1 LSRWSILGVLF
12 TARIGLAAAFQAVA
26 TALPVM
32 VSELDLSYAQAGTL
46 LGLFML
52 PGVFLAIPA
61 GWLSVRLGDK
71 PVAVLGLLALGLGCL
86 IVAQATSFAAACFGR
101 LVSGTGGILL
111 TVMLAKMTTDWFVG
125 RELATAMGC
134 LLSSWPLGLAFAM
147 AAFGWWMSI
156 AGWQSVLALAAGF
169 CLVALGL
176 LALAYR
182 PPAESALPPS
192 RAGNR
197 TPAWLTLS
205 RASVELAA
213 LAGVIWGAFN
223 AGIVL
228 FLGFAPLALTDR
240 GWPPSAAAAVASL
253 LMWLCV
259 PLLVLGG
266 HLADRTGKG
275 DRFIVATALVT
286 GLAIAMLPYL
296 ATPLPAIILAGIV
309 LGAPAGAIMA
319 LPQSL
324 PPAERAGG
332 FGIFYTVNYIA
343 MSMLPPLTGGLVDLV
358 GDPAPAMV
366 LTGAVMASMAPFLWL
381 LRARAAA
388 SARRDRA
395 AI

>member
-1 LSRWSILGVLF
+1 MSRWSVLGVLF
-12 TARIGLAAAFQAVA
+12 TARVGLALAFQAVA
-26 TALPVM
+26 TVLPFL
-32 VSELDLSYAQAGTL
+32 VSELALTYAQAGTL

-61 GWLSVRLGDK
+61 GWLGGRLGDK
-71 PVAVLGLLALGLGCL
+71 PVAVLGLFALGLGCL
-86 IVAQATSFAAACFGR
+86 IVAQATSFAVACVGR

-111 TVMLAKMTTDWFVG
+111 TVMLAKMTTDWFAG

-147 AAFGWWMSI
+147 AAFGWWLSF
-156 AGWQSVLALAAGF
+156 AGWQSVLSLAAGF
-169 CLVALGL
+169 CLLALGL
-176 LALAYR
+176 LAVAYR
-182 PPAESALPPS
+182 PPPGRDPPPVPAAARHPARPRLS
-192 RAGNR
+192 RAGF
-197 TPAWLTLS
+197 
-205 RASVELAA
+205 ELAA
-213 LAGVIWGAFN
+213 LAGVVWGAFN

-228 FLGFAPLALTDR
+228 FLGFAPLALADR
-240 GWPPSAAAAVASL
+240 GWPQSSAAAAASL

-275 DRFIVATALVT
+275 DRLIVVAALVT

-296 ATPLPAIILAGIV
+296 ATPLPAIVLAGIV

-324 PPAERAGG
+324 PAAERAAG
-332 FGIFYTVNYIA
+332 FGVFYTVNYVA
-343 MSMLPPLTGGLVDLV
+343 MSILPPITGGLVDLF

-366 LTGAVMASMAPFLWL
+366 VTGAVMMSMAPLLWL
-381 LRARAAA
+381 MRHRAAA
-388 SARRDRA
+388 LAARSRASA
-395 AI
+395 

>member
-1 LSRWSILGVLF
+1 MTRWSILGVLF
-12 TARIGLAAAFQAVA
+12 TARIGLAVAFQSVA
-26 TALPVM
+26 TVLPFL
-32 VSELDLSYAQAGTL
+32 VSELQLTYAQAGTL

-61 GWLSVRLGDK
+61 GWLGARLGDK
-71 PVAVLGLLALGLGCL
+71 TVAVLGLLALGLGCL
-86 IVAQATSFAAACFGR
+86 VVAQATSFAGACAGR

-147 AAFGWWMSI
+147 AAFGWWVSF

-169 CLVALGL
+169 CLLALGL

-182 PPAESALPPS
+182 PPLGCAMPPALAATRLPGRFRLS
-192 RAGNR
+192 RAGF
-197 TPAWLTLS
+197 
-205 RASVELAA
+205 ELAA
-213 LAGVIWGAFN
+213 LAGVVWGAFN

-228 FLGFAPLALTDR
+228 FLGFAPLALVAQ
-240 GWPPSAAAAVASL
+240 GWAPSAAAAAASL

-275 DRFIVATALVT
+275 DRLIVITALVT

-324 PPAERAGG
+324 PVAERAAG
-332 FGIFYTVNYIA
+332 FGVFYTVNYST
-343 MSMLPPLTGGLVDLV
+343 MSILPPITGSLVDLFD
-358 GDPAPAMV
+358 DPAPAMV
-366 LTGAVMASMAPFLWL
+366 LTGAVLVSMAPFLWL
-381 LRARAAA
+381 MRYRAATLA
-388 SARRDRA
+388 ARSQA
-395 AI
+395 AA